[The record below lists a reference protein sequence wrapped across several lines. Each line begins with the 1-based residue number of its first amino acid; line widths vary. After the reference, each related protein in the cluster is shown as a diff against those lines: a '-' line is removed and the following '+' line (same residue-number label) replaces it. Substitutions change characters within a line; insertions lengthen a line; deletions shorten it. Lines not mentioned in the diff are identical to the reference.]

1 MSRIDILLPSLH
13 GGGVERNTMR
23 LIRGFLA
30 QGHYVRLI
38 LFRGEGEVMGEIP
51 EGVRLQVLGAT
62 SNKAAVAKLFL
73 ALIQRRPDVLL
84 AALDNA
90 NQAAV
95 IVGPRLGIRTYI
107 SIRNTLSVKFAG
119 PLSAVETE
127 RVARMRALYPRATG
141 IIACALDVASDAA
154 RFLHLSPE
162 RVMTIYNPVVT
173 PELLR
178 QKDEP
183 TSEPW
188 LQESIPVIVGVG
200 RLTRQKDFDNLIRAF
215 AEVRK
220 TTEARLLI
228 LGEGEDRPQLEE
240 LIASLGLTDHV
251 KLPGFVSNPFAVLS
265 RAAVFVL
272 SSRWEGLP
280 TVLIEAIACGTPVV
294 STDCPSGPREI
305 LQEGRYGRIVPTED
319 SPALA
324 AAILATLR
332 DGKSIPSESL
342 TPFKL
347 DVVTDQY
354 LKLLVDGQPPKW
366 VTAPKDTEKFD
377 ATMPTSEPK

>member
-30 QGHYVRLI
+30 RGHDVRLI
-38 LFRGEGEVMGEIP
+38 LFRAEGEVMGEIP
-51 EGVRLQVLGAT
+51 DGVRLHVLGAS

-73 ALIQRRPDVLL
+73 ALFQRRPDVLL

-107 SIRNTLSVKFAG
+107 SIRNTLSVKFG
-119 PLSAVETE
+119 GTLSSVETE
-127 RVARMRALYPRATG
+127 RVARMRALYPWATG
-141 IIACALDVASDAA
+141 IIACALDVATDAA
-154 RFLHLSPE
+154 KFLHLTPE

-183 TSEPW
+183 TDEPW
-188 LQESIPVIVGVG
+188 LKESVPVIVGVG
-200 RLTRQKDFDNLIRAF
+200 RLTRQKDFENLIRAA

-220 TTEARLLI
+220 TTDVRLMI
-228 LGEGEDRPQLEE
+228 LGEGEDRAKLEE
-240 LIASLGLTDHV
+240 LVNSLGLNDYV
-251 KLPGFVSNPFAVLS
+251 KLPGFVANPFAVLS

-280 TVLIEAIACGTPVV
+280 TVIIEAIACGTPVV

-305 LQEGRYGRIVPTED
+305 LQAGRYGRIVPTED
-319 SPALA
+319 STALA
-324 AAILATLR
+324 AAILATLK
-332 DGKSIPSESL
+332 DGKSIPSECL

-347 DVVTDQY
+347 DVVTEQY
-354 LKLLVDGQPPKW
+354 LELLVHGRAPKW
-366 VTAPKDTEKFD
+366 DTVSPEPEKFD
-377 ATMPTSEPK
+377 ATIPNSELK